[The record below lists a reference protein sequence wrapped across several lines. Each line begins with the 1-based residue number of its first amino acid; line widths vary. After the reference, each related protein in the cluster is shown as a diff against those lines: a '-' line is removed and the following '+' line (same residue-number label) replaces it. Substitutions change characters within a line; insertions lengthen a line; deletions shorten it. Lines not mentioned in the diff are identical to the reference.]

1 MISKPKK
8 WMLAVSLPA
17 ACALSVL
24 PATAQTRQAPAMP
37 AQQVLVV
44 NGSGQPVPTAAQGTT
59 NVAGTVNV
67 GNTPSVTVANTP
79 TVSVSNTPN
88 VNVANTPTVN
98 LASGAGVTV
107 TNPLNGQDPVPL
119 ATLEA
124 AQPYYDAC
132 TFNFLG
138 GSEGTCHF
146 HTLPAGKRLVVQLFD
161 GLGWLDSGLRP
172 LAVQLLYPV
181 GEGIEHDFPA
191 TLMGNNGSDFFAVH
205 QATHIY
211 LEQSSQA
218 PLCAVMVS
226 NNSNGFWKCIISG
239 FLVDVP

>member
-79 TVSVSNTPN
+79 TVSVSNTPG
-88 VNVANTPTVN
+88 VNVVNTPTVN
-98 LASGAGVTV
+98 LASGVGVTV

-124 AQPYYDAC
+124 TQPYEDFC
-132 TFNFLG
+132 TLYFS
-138 GSEGTCHF
+138 GSGAARCSF
-146 HTLPAGKRLVVQLFD
+146 QPIPPGKRLVVQEFD
-161 GLGWLDSGLRP
+161 G
-172 LAVQLLYPV
+172 
-181 GEGIEHDFPA
+181 A
-191 TLMGNNGSDFFAVH
+191 TLLDPGVKPLSISFNTSTSGPHNFTATFMVVAVPKIGMRPIRKP
-205 QATHIY
+205 AYTP
-211 LEQSSQA
+211 SPA
-218 PLCAVMVS
+218 RPRAVM
-226 NNSNGFWKCIISG
+226 
-239 FLVDVP
+239 